1 MPKLLEQTRHL
12 MRQRHSSR
20 RTEAAYVY
28 WIKRYILFHGK
39 QHPSLLGAEHATA
52 FLSDLARH
60 QHISA
65 SSQNQALAA
74 ILFLYRGVLQQPL
87 PWLDQI
93 ERAKPRERVPV
104 VFTEH
109 EVWQIMRHLTPPK
122 WLMAQLLYGAG
133 LRLMEC
139 LRLRVKDVDFEYRQI
154 TVREGKG
161 GKDRFTILP
170 EAVST
175 PLQDHLQRVKALHEA
190 DLREGFGRV
199 PLPSALDRKYPQ
211 AGREWSWQYVF
222 PSDKRSRDPLTG
234 MIGRHHV
241 SDSVLQQ
248 AVKRAIRAADLT
260 KAGSCHTFRHA
271 FATHLLQAGD
281 DIRTVQELMGH
292 KDVTTTMI
300 YTHVLQR
307 GGRCVRSPAD
317 VHLNHHAA
325 PEQRERATATI
336 RAG

>member
-1 MPKLLEQTRHL
+1 MPKLLDQTRDL
-12 MRQRHSSR
+12 MRQRHYSV

-28 WIKRYILFHGK
+28 WIKRYILFHDK

-52 FLSDLARH
+52 FLSYLARH

-87 PWLDQI
+87 PWLDQF

-109 EVWQIMRHLTPPK
+109 EVWQIMRHLTHTK

-139 LRLRVKDVDFEYRQI
+139 LRLRVKDVDFQYRQI

-170 EAVST
+170 EAVIA
-175 PLQDHLQRVKALHEA
+175 PLQHHLERVKALHEA

-199 PLPSALDRKYPQ
+199 PLPYALDRKYPQ

-222 PSDKRSRDPLTG
+222 ASHKRSRDPLTG

-241 SDSVLQQ
+241 SDSVLQK
-248 AVKRAIRAADLT
+248 AVKGAIRAAGLT

-271 FATHLLQAGD
+271 FASHLLQAGYH
-281 DIRTVQELMGH
+281 IRTVQELMGH

-307 GGRCVRSPAD
+307 GGRCVKSPAD
-317 VHLNHHAA
+317 MKLHQHLA
-325 PEQRERATATI
+325 PERRESVADAI